1 MPKISDLQPDY
12 KAAATFLWEAP
23 TAKANLCA
31 IHTTRAGAI
40 RGYTF
45 DKTEANKALAEQ
57 WMEKAGRAGFGIY
70 FYINDLSVTLGKSKD
85 AKGNVIVKADDLE
98 VSRFNALH
106 VDLDPPKGTAQADLP
121 AVKANLLSSVTAY
134 ASVPTIIINSGN
146 GVQGFWTLFAPVDV
160 TDENREHLRA
170 LNKQLMIDLHGDDCF
185 DLARVMRVPFTIN
198 LPSTSKIKAGR
209 VPALATVIENTAGL
223 TDHNIDDFS
232 PAPIDQ
238 QDDSEVEDFGTPT
251 SATIESLELDSKFAE
266 IIRTGKHTDDERT
279 KDRSKG
285 ALYIMCHLIRHDVSN
300 EDILALA
307 IEPNYA
313 GFANLHDRQHSPRGP
328 LKTAERFL
336 RQALER
342 QPRPASAED
351 DFAGNTIELTAEE
364 QAASDKARDE
374 NKKAAADDK
383 AVPHVKVKSEK
394 VDKMVRQVQ
403 DILIRLAKNPEQ
415 PATDQV
421 YIRDENLVHLN
432 RNRLKPG
439 TTMDA
444 LYHVPQQLI
453 IQSVT
458 TGWLHDLI
466 RRSMIFYMETKS
478 GTMDVDPPAKVV
490 NSLQEINTSWKF
502 PRLLATTETP
512 TLRANGTILDKP
524 GFDVK
529 SGIYYDPR
537 HAKFP
542 PVALM
547 PTKAQAKEALEI
559 LKRALVNFPFADED
573 GVTDLS
579 LSVALSMMLTCVC
592 RRSLDIAPMFG
603 IDANEAQSGKTELAK
618 VIAIMMTGHPTGA
631 RPFPKDE
638 YQRENAFAAALES
651 GDGMILFDN
660 VDGETATIEGK
671 ALEMMLT
678 SEIFQCR
685 RLGGNS
691 AEDQVRVPSN
701 ALIVATGNH
710 LTAAGAMTEDRM
722 LISKLVTDKPLDKR
736 TFAHWPLD
744 KWVAQERPLLVS
756 AALTVLRAYAVSA
769 ARKKPTYFR
778 FAQWHD
784 TVADALVWLGL
795 PDPARSTA
803 RVKESD
809 PIKEG
814 QREVMREWASHVGEQ
829 WQTIAYV
836 LEIYDTVKPAIADAC
851 GLVSEDS
858 LSKDR
863 ASKYLKGMVGVDL
876 DGYRLEKMVDQK
888 KHILHWRA
896 KCIREGARVPIEEAP
911 ALAPGDSETNDFME
925 PVEGGEQS

>member
-1 MPKISDLQPDY
+1 LKTADY
-12 KAAATFLWEAP
+12 KAAAAFLWEAP

-31 IHTTRAGAI
+31 IHPTRRGAI

-45 DKTEANKALAEQ
+45 DKTAANKVAAER
-57 WMEKAGRAGFGIY
+57 WMEKVGAAGFGIY
-70 FYINDLSVTLGKSKD
+70 FYVNDLSVILGKSKD
-85 AKGNVIVKADDLE
+85 VKGNIIVKAGDLE
-98 VSRFNALH
+98 VSRVNALH
-106 VDLDPPKGTAQADLP
+106 VDLDPPKGTAQADMP
-121 AVKANLLSSVTAY
+121 AIKANLLSSAAAY
-134 ASVPTIIINSGN
+134 VSVPTIIINSGN
-146 GVQGFWTLFAPVDV
+146 GLGLFWTLFAPVDV

-170 LNKQLMIDLHGDDCF
+170 LNKQLTTDLHGDSCF
-185 DLARVMRVPFTIN
+185 DLCRVMRVPFTIN
-198 LPSTSKIKAGR
+198 IPNASKIKAGR
-209 VPALATVIENTAGL
+209 VPALATIIENTAGL

-232 PAPIDQ
+232 PAPLDQ
-238 QDDSEVEDFGTPT
+238 QNDSEVEDFGTPT
-251 SATIESLELDSKFAE
+251 SATIESLELDSVLGE
-266 IIRTGKHTDDERT
+266 VIRTGKHTNVKLNE
-279 KDRSKG
+279 DRSNG
-285 ALYIMCHLIRHDVSN
+285 AFHIMCRLIRLDVSN

-307 IEPNYA
+307 LQPDYA
-313 GFANLHDRQHSPRGP
+313 GFAHLHDRQPRGP
-328 LKTAERFL
+328 LKTAERML
-336 RQALER
+336 RRALKDE
-342 QPRPASAED
+342 PRAPCAED
-351 DFAGNTIELTAEE
+351 DFEGDAIELTAED
-364 QAASDKARDE
+364 QKASDQARDE

-383 AVPHVKVKSEK
+383 AVPRVKVKAEH

-421 YIRDENLVHLN
+421 YIRDSNLVHLN

-466 RRSMIFYMETKS
+466 RRSMIFFMETARGS
-478 GTMDVDPPAKVV
+478 MDVDPPAKVV

-524 GFDVK
+524 GFDLK

-542 PVALM
+542 PVEKM
-547 PTKAQAKEALEI
+547 PTKAQAMAALEI

-573 GVTDLS
+573 GIEGLS

-592 RRSLDIAPMFG
+592 RRALDIAPMFG
-603 IDANEAQSGKTELAK
+603 IDANEAQSGKTELAQ
-618 VIAIMMTGHPTGA
+618 VIAIMMTGRPTGA

-638 YQRENAFAAALES
+638 YQRENAFAAALEA

-685 RLGGNS
+685 RLGGNG

-701 ALIVATGNH
+701 AMIVGTGNH

-722 LISKLVTDKPLDKR
+722 LISKLVPEPGPFDKR
-736 TFAHWPLD
+736 KFEHWPLK

-756 AALTVLRAYAVSA
+756 AALTVLRAYAVSTGD
-769 ARKKPTYFR
+769 KTPVYFR

-814 QREVMREWASHVGEQ
+814 QREVMREWTSHVGET
-829 WQTIAYV
+829 WRTIAYV
-836 LEIYDTVKPAIADAC
+836 LETYKTVKPAIADAC
-851 GLVSEDS
+851 GLVSENN

-876 DGYRLEKMVDQK
+876 DGYRLEKMIDQK
-888 KHILHWRA
+888 RHILHWRA
-896 KCIREGARVPIEEAP
+896 KCIRENARVQIEEEP
-911 ALAPGDSETNDFME
+911 ALAPGDSETNDFLE
-925 PVEGGEQS
+925 PIEGGEWP